1 MALGAVA
8 AQRRLAQHE
17 NDSISSALATIWGDY
32 IRNKAAKDGPEITAE
47 YMRGIDSA
55 LRMALADDAFYQGLE
70 EGVTMVN
77 RIRQVEKMGEFK
89 VDLGL
94 FGFRLQQ
101 IAKGKNVGFTEKSAN
116 RYLNWFVG
124 MTEAKRQLV
133 EGSKPFLEAKAK
145 EEGIEKRPSGLL
157 FEVITEG
164 EGGGG
169 GVSPF
174 AAKAM
179 PGGDFAFMYGS
190 DFATA
195 DYTVK
200 EKEEPVV
207 ETVATPTFSVAAGEV
222 AEGTKVSIA
231 CATEGAVIYYT
242 VDNSEPTAESTEYKE
257 AITID
262 KAMTV
267 KAIAVKG
274 EAKSE
279 VAVAAYTVK
288 TANEDEELAGVSVYP
303 NPSNGLFN
311 IELPVA
317 ATIEVFASNGV
328 LTQRISANAGVAT
341 LNINRSGIYFL
352 RITGEGRSAIKRVIV
367 R

>member
-1 MALGAVA
+1 MQIYRRLTLLLFCAAMALGAVA

-55 LRMALADDAFYQGLE
+55 LRMAQADDAFYQGLE

-124 MTEAKRQLV
+124 MTEAKRKLV

-164 EGGGG
+164 EGDSPGPHDKVLMRYTGSLIDGTVFNNPSEPMPFEVDGTIEGMKEGLQLMKLGGRYRLYIPAEIG
-169 GVSPF
+169 YGEKGAGDFV
-174 AAKAM
+174 
-179 PGGDFAFMYGS
+179 PGG
-190 DFATA
+190 
-195 DYTVK
+195 
-200 EKEEPVV
+200 
-207 ETVATPTFSVAAGEV
+207 
-222 AEGTKVSIA
+222 
-231 CATEGAVIYYT
+231 
-242 VDNSEPTAESTEYKE
+242 
-257 AITID
+257 
-262 KAMTV
+262 
-267 KAIAVKG
+267 
-274 EAKSE
+274 
-279 VAVAAYTVK
+279 
-288 TANEDEELAGVSVYP
+288 
-303 NPSNGLFN
+303 
-311 IELPVA
+311 A
-317 ATIEVFASNGV
+317 ATIFDVELVDLVHCDENGV
-328 LTQRISANAGVAT
+328 PLPADKQPSGV
-341 LNINRSGIYFL
+341 LD
-352 RITGEGRSAIKRVIV
+352 KRQMP